1 MNQNQ
6 GFKMKNAILSLML
19 LLVFSGNLF
28 QLIPQCSDAGVCSV
42 GHIMD
47 DNKDNILNINLGYKY
62 GSSSKED
69 DVKYHSFLLG
79 TVYNVFEKTSVQMSI
94 PYNIQSGPLGNVNGI
109 GDLLISVTQNFI
121 SHNNSSL
128 DASIGAK
135 FATGEDNADNLPM
148 AYQSGLGSNDIL
160 FTINYNYKNIGFG
173 VGYQLAGER
182 NDNIIKLERGDDLL
196 LRASYNFL
204 LDRLNIT
211 PQILFIKRLSESNV
225 VNSAS
230 MAPME
235 TYINVENSDQ
245 AQLNLL
251 TVIKYQIDNNYSLFA
266 DFAVPFIKRE
276 VNVDGLTRSFSASI
290 GVQLNIN

>member
-1 MNQNQ
+1 
-6 GFKMKNAILSLML
+6 MKNIIFSLLILI
-19 LLVFSGNLF
+19 FSGNSVL
-28 QLIPQCSDAGVCSV
+28 LIAQCSDAGVCSV

-47 DNKDNILNINLGYKY
+47 DNKDNILNINLGYKF
-62 GSSSKED
+62 GSSGKED

-79 TVYNVFEKTSVQMSI
+79 AVYNVLEKTAFQMSI
-94 PYNIQSGPLGNVNGI
+94 PYNIQSGPLGDVKGI

-121 SHNNSSL
+121 SQNNSSL

-148 AYQSGLGSNDIL
+148 AYQSSLGSNDIL

-182 NDNIIKLERGDDLL
+182 NDNITKLKRGDDLL

-211 PQILFIKRLSESNV
+211 PQILFLKRLSESNV

-235 TYINVENSDQ
+235 TYIDVENSDQ
-245 AQLNLL
+245 DQLNLL
-251 TVIKYQIDNNYSLFA
+251 TVIQYQIDNNYSLFA
-266 DFAVPFIKRE
+266 DFAIPFIKRE
-276 VNVDGLTRSFSASI
+276 VNVDGLTRSFSASL

>member
-1 MNQNQ
+1 
-6 GFKMKNAILSLML
+6 MKNAILSLML
-19 LLVFSGNLF
+19 LLVLSGNLF
-28 QLIPQCSDAGVCSV
+28 HLIPQCSDAGVCSV
-42 GHIMD
+42 GHTMS
-47 DNKDNILNINLGYKY
+47 DNNDNILDINLGYKF
-62 GSSSKED
+62 GSSGKED

-79 TVYNVFEKTSVQMSI
+79 AAYNILEKTSLQMSI
-94 PYNIQSGPLGNVNGI
+94 PYNIQSGPLGDVNGI

-121 SHNNSSL
+121 SQNNSSL

-135 FATGEDNADNLPM
+135 FAIGEDNADNLPM

-173 VGYQLAGER
+173 VGYQLAGGR
-182 NDNIIKLERGDDLL
+182 NNNVIKLERGDDIL

-204 LDRLNIT
+204 LDQFTIK

-230 MAPME
+230 MAPTE
-235 TYINVENSDQ
+235 TYIDVENSDQ

-251 TVIKYQIDNNYSLFA
+251 TVIQYQIDNNYSLFA
-266 DFAVPFIKRE
+266 DFAIPFIKRE
-276 VNVDGLTRSFSASI
+276 VNVDGLTRSFSASV

>member
-1 MNQNQ
+1 
-6 GFKMKNAILSLML
+6 MKNIIFSLLILI
-19 LLVFSGNLF
+19 FSGNSVL
-28 QLIPQCSDAGVCSV
+28 LIAQCSDAGVCSV

-47 DNKDNILNINLGYKY
+47 DNKDNILNINLGYKF
-62 GSSSKED
+62 GSSGKED

-79 TVYNVFEKTSVQMSI
+79 AVYNVLEKTAFQMSI
-94 PYNIQSGPLGNVNGI
+94 PYNIQSGPLGDVKGI

-121 SHNNSSL
+121 SQNNSSL

-148 AYQSGLGSNDIL
+148 AYQSSLGSNDIL

-182 NDNIIKLERGDDLL
+182 NDNITKLKRGDDLL

-235 TYINVENSDQ
+235 TYIDVENSDQ
-245 AQLNLL
+245 DQLNLL
-251 TVIKYQIDNNYSLFA
+251 TVIQYQIDNNYSLFA
-266 DFAVPFIKRE
+266 DFAIPFIKRE
-276 VNVDGLTRSFSASI
+276 VNVDGLTRSFSASL

>member
-1 MNQNQ
+1 
-6 GFKMKNAILSLML
+6 MKNIIFSLLILI
-19 LLVFSGNLF
+19 FSGNSVL
-28 QLIPQCSDAGVCSV
+28 LIAQCSDAGVCSV

-47 DNKDNILNINLGYKY
+47 DNKDNILNINLGYKF
-62 GSSSKED
+62 GSSGKED

-79 TVYNVFEKTSVQMSI
+79 AVYNVLEKTAFQMSI
-94 PYNIQSGPLGNVNGI
+94 PYNIQSGPLGDVNGI

-135 FATGEDNADNLPM
+135 FATGEDNKNNLSM

-160 FTINYNYKNIGFG
+160 FTLNYYYNNIGFG

-182 NDNIIKLERGDDLL
+182 NDNITKLKRGDDLL

-211 PQILFIKRLSESNV
+211 PQILFIKRLSESNI

-235 TYINVENSDQ
+235 TYIDVENSDQ

-251 TVIKYQIDNNYSLFA
+251 TVIQYQIDNNYSLFA
-266 DFAVPFIKRE
+266 DFAIPFIKRE
-276 VNVDGLTRSFSASI
+276 VNVDGLTRSFSASL